1 MNYLDEANHGKAAGY
16 KKFLYVMLV
25 FGITAVMISFYY
37 FMWLSV
43 PSTIMIKAGVEQE
56 LDFKVPATGELYR
69 EAVEVSGPAVAAPEA
84 QGSLYI
90 DLGRPVTVKAN
101 QVEQYKLQLKLF
113 GVIPLKEVDVE
124 VIQDLQL
131 KPAGIPIG
139 IYVKTEG
146 VLVVGI
152 GEFVGERDAVF

>member
-1 MNYLDEANHGKAAGY
+1 MNYLDESNHGKAAGY

-69 EAVEVSGPAVAAPEA
+69 EAVEASCPAVTAPEA
-84 QGSLYI
+84 
-90 DLGRPVTVKAN
+90 K
-101 QVEQYKLQLKLF
+101 
-113 GVIPLKEVDVE
+113 
-124 VIQDLQL
+124 
-131 KPAGIPIG
+131 
-139 IYVKTEG
+139 
-146 VLVVGI
+146 
-152 GEFVGERDAVF
+152 